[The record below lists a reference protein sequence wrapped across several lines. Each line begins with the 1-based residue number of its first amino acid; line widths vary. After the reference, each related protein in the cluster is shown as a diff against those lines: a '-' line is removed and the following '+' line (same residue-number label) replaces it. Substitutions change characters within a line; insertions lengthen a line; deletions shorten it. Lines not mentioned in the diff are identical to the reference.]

1 MPSIRRWTFSTGLG
15 STILSGGTLQV
26 LNGGSFSTTSLNLS
40 GGATLQV
47 AASGAFT
54 SSGANSLGSDGG
66 TISNDADI
74 SLANISNSIP
84 GTPLTK
90 SGGGIL
96 TLSGIGTQI
105 TGPVDLDIT
114 AGSVVANGPV
124 GSARQINIIGTNVFD
139 GDLTLNGPV
148 LMLHGSTVSG
158 TGSIIMS
165 NATSSITSRLNA
177 GAVDV
182 GVPVTLT
189 ADANVESPNGGNILY
204 LNTPI
209 TGGFGL
215 VKKGN
220 GIVVFAATNSHTTTT
235 IEAGTLR
242 VGTGTGGT
250 LGTGDVTIAS
260 TGILSFNRDD
270 VTAVPNT
277 ISGLGRVTMAGGN
290 AASVELTGLNIYTGL
305 TTVTSGTLNAP
316 VLSNGDQP
324 GSIGAASSD
333 AANIVLNGG
342 TLAHTGPATTCD
354 RGFTL
359 GIAGGTI
366 AANGTGALTLDYTGG
381 VGLVEP
387 TPATVG
393 NLTVG
398 NNYQIVDPGDTNFIE
413 IGAANNNPGTTFTA
427 TGPGT
432 GTGTVVFANTRP
444 LRLAGTAP
452 GIHELAATIADASNA
467 PTSLTKNGTNT
478 WSITATN
485 TYTGTT
491 RINAGILRIDGDNSA
506 ATGSITVAAT
516 GSLGGN
522 GSSGGQ
528 VILESGGGLAVR
540 ITDWTGAPGTGYH
553 DLAVASLDAASVP
566 MTVTID
572 ASGLANFT
580 DSGKSFTILNTS
592 GGITNFNT
600 ANVTVTAPGFPGTG
614 YWTLTQSGNAL
625 VLTYALG
632 GNLLHLGECKRDQR
646 RTRNRRLRQGRP
658 HQFRGIRARTQPHSV
673 QRATRHFRR
682 RHTQFHQRH
691 RGPGQWRRHLRDR
704 TIHHARGVDGRRSKR
719 TRLPH
724 DFAHP
729 SRRSATTIRTPQDHP
744 DSLIPHPDKTVGA
757 PLTHEKPQQIRPYP
771 QRLHTGGTAGGH
783 PHHRGACGAVVHG
796 SVHVHQKSRGRERLV
811 HPAADLGRHQHVCLG
826 SQ

>member
-1 MPSIRRWTFSTGLG
+1 
-15 STILSGGTLQV
+15 
-26 LNGGSFSTTSLNLS
+26 
-40 GGATLQV
+40 
-47 AASGAFT
+47 
-54 SSGANSLGSDGG
+54 
-66 TISNDADI
+66 
-74 SLANISNSIP
+74 
-84 GTPLTK
+84 
-90 SGGGIL
+90 
-96 TLSGIGTQI
+96 
-105 TGPVDLDIT
+105 
-114 AGSVVANGPV
+114 
-124 GSARQINIIGTNVFD
+124 
-139 GDLTLNGPV
+139 
-148 LMLHGSTVSG
+148 MLHGSTVSG

-165 NATSSITSRLNA
+165 NNTSSITSRLNA
-177 GAVDV
+177 GAVAV

-189 ADANVESPNGGNILY
+189 ADANVESPNGGNILN
-204 LNTPI
+204 LNAPI

-220 GIVVFAATNSHTTTT
+220 GIVVFAAANSHTTTT

-260 TGILSFNRDD
+260 TGTLSFNRDD

-359 GIAGGTI
+359 GIVGGTI

-398 NNYQIVDPGDTNFIE
+398 NNYQIVDPGDTNFVE

-432 GTGTVVFANTRP
+432 GTGTVVFANARP

-553 DLAVASLDAASVP
+553 DLAVASLDAAAVP
-566 MTVTID
+566 MSVTID
-572 ASGLANFT
+572 TSGLSNFT

-592 GGITNFNT
+592 GGITNFAP

-614 YWTLTQSGNAL
+614 YWTLAQSGNAL

-632 GNLLHLGECKRDQR
+632 GNFSTWASANGISGEPATGDFDKDGLTNFVEYALGLNPTVSSVPPGTFTEGTLSFTKGIEARANGDATYEIEQSTTLGTWTVVVPNAPASPTISHTLPAGQPR
-646 RTRNRRLRQGRP
+646 QFARLR
-658 HQFRGIRARTQPHSV
+658 I
-673 QRATRHFRR
+673 TR
-682 RHTQFHQRH
+682 
-691 RGPGQWRRHLRDR
+691 
-704 TIHHARGVDGRRSKR
+704 
-719 TRLPH
+719 
-724 DFAHP
+724 
-729 SRRSATTIRTPQDHP
+729 
-744 DSLIPHPDKTVGA
+744 IP
-757 PLTHEKPQQIRPYP
+757 
-771 QRLHTGGTAGGH
+771 
-783 PHHRGACGAVVHG
+783 
-796 SVHVHQKSRGRERLV
+796 
-811 HPAADLGRHQHVCLG
+811 
-826 SQ
+826 